1 MACRDP
7 DVGRA
12 RDRERFRR
20 RIAERRAAG
29 LCPRCGQR
37 PPALDRSVCEACAEK
52 RRTSERARD
61 ARLRAAGKPRRDPE
75 KARASE
81 RRRYRRKLAERLAQG
96 LCPCC
101 GKAPSAPERAVCEGC
116 GEKRSEAERIRYA
129 AGKAAGK
136 PYGGRDPDA
145 RRRGARARSGKRE
158 QARRDAGL
166 CTRCGRRPP
175 VEGGTACAPCREA
188 RRAAER
194 GLYAARRSEGL
205 CGRCG
210 QPAFAGESRCAPCAA
225 LEAERGSPERKN
237 AAARRR
243 YAERRAKGICTD
255 CGGASQGAARCR
267 PCADRSYERSG
278 HFRGIP
284 VWDPSYTVIERA
296 TGREHG
302 PFDSEADVALCLAFA
317 KLSRD
322 QVEIVADAPIT
333 ASLTGWT

>member
-1 MACRDP
+1 MAYKDP

-12 RDRERFRR
+12 RDRERFARC
-20 RIAERRAAG
+20 ATERRAKG
-29 LCPRCGQR
+29 LCPRCGER
-37 PPALDRSVCEACAEK
+37 PPALDRSVCEACGEK

-81 RRRYRRKLAERLAQG
+81 RRRYRRQVSERQAEG
-96 LCPCC
+96 LCTCC

-116 GEKRSEAERIRYA
+116 GEKRRDAERTRY
-129 AGKAAGK
+129 AAGK
-136 PYGGRDPDA
+136 PYGGRDPEA

-175 VEGGTACAPCREA
+175 VEGGTARAPCREA

-194 GLYAARRSEGL
+194 RLYAARRSEGL

-210 QPAFAGESRCAPCAA
+210 QPAFAGESRCAPYAA

-237 AAARRR
+237 AAACRR
-243 YAERRAKGICTD
+243 YAERRARGICTD

-284 VWDPSYTVIERA
+284 VWDPSYIVIERA

-317 KLSRD
+317 RLTRD

>member
-1 MACRDP
+1 MVCKDP

-12 RDRERFRR
+12 RDRERFAR

-81 RRRYRRKLAERLAQG
+81 RRRYRRQVSERQAEG
-96 LCPCC
+96 LCTCC
-101 GKAPSAPERAVCEGC
+101 GKAPAVPERAVCEDC
-116 GEKRSEAERIRYA
+116 GKKRREAERIRY
-129 AGKAAGK
+129 AAGK

-158 QARRDAGL
+158 QARRKAGL

-243 YAERRAKGICTD
+243 YAERRARGICTD

-278 HFRGIP
+278 YFRGIP
-284 VWDPSYTVIERA
+284 VWDPSYIVIERA

-317 KLSRD
+317 RLSRD